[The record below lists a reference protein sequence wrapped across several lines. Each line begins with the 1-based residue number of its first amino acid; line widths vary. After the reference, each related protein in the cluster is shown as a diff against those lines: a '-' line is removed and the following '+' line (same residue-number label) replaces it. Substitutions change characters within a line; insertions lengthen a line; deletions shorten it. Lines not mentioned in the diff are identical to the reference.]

1 MEDQWRI
8 AKYDPAWRD
17 LFLEIGSKLRE
28 ALGKKAVRID
38 QVGSTSIVGMDA
50 KPIIDIQIS
59 VPSMKIC
66 WTTNMRSKQSGLY
79 LEQKTQIRLNVTFV
93 KNPETEG
100 YIYTLDRQA
109 VSLSR

>member
-17 LFLEIGSKLRE
+17 FVSRTGLKLRE

-38 QVGSTSIVGMDA
+38 HVGSTSIVGVDA

-59 VPSMKIC
+59 VSQYENLLDYKHEIK
-66 WTTNMRSKQSGLY
+66 TVGFV
-79 LEQKTQIRLNVTFV
+79 LEQKIQIRLNVTFV
-93 KNPETEG
+93 RTRKQKDT
-100 YIYTLDRQA
+100 YTR
-109 VSLSR
+109 